1 VSVARVEVHKKRF
14 GFLGENASLIA
25 LILLSIFLSV
35 INPRFFTLDNLFNI
49 LDLVSPLG
57 ITALAMGFVLMA
69 GSIDLSVEG
78 VVGLSGIVASFLVK
92 NFSNQN
98 DFGFFSIFFCLL
110 VGLGFGLLN
119 GVLLYRFKIPSF
131 MATLGVGFITT
142 GVGILV
148 TKGNPIVITD
158 WSFRQIGMGKV
169 GVIPVAFILTVG
181 VFFLTWFLSERTVFG
196 RYVLAIGGDEAIAR
210 DLGINVN
217 RVKIGVF
224 GLAGALYGFAGA
236 ILTAKLGSGDINA
249 PIGFTFDSIGSCVL
263 GGIAITGGMG
273 SIPKVLIGIFILTIL
288 RNGMI
293 LMGIS
298 PYVQQGVIGM
308 ILIATVAL
316 TIDRKKIKIMK

>member
-1 VSVARVEVHKKRF
+1 MSVAKVEIKRRKF
-14 GFLGENASLIA
+14 GVLVDNASLVA
-25 LILLSIFLSV
+25 LVLLSIFLGLM
-35 INPRFFTLDNLFNI
+35 NPRFFTLTNLSNI

-78 VVGLSGIVASFLVK
+78 VAGLSGIVTSFLVK
-92 NFSNQN
+92 NLVNQN
-98 DFGFFSIFFCLL
+98 NFGFSALLVALL
-110 VGLGFGLLN
+110 VGLSCGVLN
-119 GVLLYRFKIPSF
+119 GVLLYRFRIPSF
-131 MATLGVGFITT
+131 MVTLGVGFITT
-142 GVGILV
+142 GVGILL
-148 TKGNPIVITD
+148 TRGNTIPITD
-158 WSFRQIGMGKV
+158 WSFRQIGMGRIGPV
-169 GVIPVAFILTVG
+169 PVAFLLTLG
-181 VFFLTWFLSERTVFG
+181 VFFVMWFLNGRTIFG

-217 RVKIGVF
+217 RTKIGIF

-249 PIGFTFDSIGSCVL
+249 SLGLTFDSISSCVL
-263 GGIAITGGMG
+263 GGIAITGGVG
-273 SIPKVLIGIFILTIL
+273 NAVKVLIGTFILTIL

-298 PYVQQGVIGM
+298 PYVQQGVIGT
-308 ILIATVAL
+308 ILIFTVAL